1 MRGAMAI
8 IGAGRVGRALGRRL
22 HELDWKIG
30 AVITR
35 NEASARKAVRFIG
48 SGQARA
54 TLSRDVLASRLILIS
69 TPDDAVVKVAEE
81 LARIGAEELR
91 GKVVLH
97 TSGALNSSALKAVR
111 DYGACVGSMH
121 PLQSFSGVCIPPLEG
136 KVFAIEGDPV
146 AIRLARQIV
155 RALGGL
161 PVQIAG
167 GSKVLYHAAAAFA
180 AGHVLAI
187 EETATRLLM
196 LSGMKRG
203 EAVRALLQLTRQVL
217 ENFERLGPRAAWT
230 GPLARGDY
238 GVIAAH
244 LAAMKGLPREFSNAY
259 AALNGLASAMLSPVS
274 ATQLTAPESRA
285 RNKISIVKP
294 LVKAR
299 TAGGKG

>member
-1 MRGAMAI
+1 MRGALAI
-8 IGAGRVGRALGRRL
+8 IGAGRVGRAFGRRL

-35 NEASARKAVRFIG
+35 SEASARKAVRFIG
-48 SGQARA
+48 AGNARA
-54 TLSRDVLASRLILIS
+54 KLTRDVLISRLILIA
-69 TPDDAVVKVAEE
+69 TPDDVVVKIAAE

-97 TSGALNSSALKAVR
+97 TSGALNSRALNAAR
-111 DYGACVGSMH
+111 AYGAAVGSMH
-121 PLQSFSGVCIPPLEG
+121 PLQSFSGVAIPPLEG
-136 KVFAIEGDPV
+136 NVFALEGDPAAV
-146 AIRLARQIV
+146 RLARQIV

-167 GSKVLYHAAAAFA
+167 GSKVLYHTAAAFA
-180 AGHVLAI
+180 AGHVLAM

-196 LSGMKRG
+196 LAGMKRG
-203 EAVRALLQLTRQVL
+203 EAIRALLQLTRQVL

-238 GVIAAH
+238 GVVAAH
-244 LAAMKGLPREFSNAY
+244 LAAMKRLPREFSNAY
-259 AALNGLASAMLSPVS
+259 AALNSLASLVLSS
-274 ATQLTAPESRA
+274 GSSGILTATNGDA
-285 RNKISIVKP
+285 RNNIGLVKT

>member
-35 NEASARKAVRFIG
+35 SEASARKAVRFIG
-48 SGQARA
+48 AGKAHA
-54 TLSRDVLASRLILIS
+54 MLSRDVLASRLILIS

-81 LARIGAEELR
+81 LARIGAEELC

-97 TSGALNSSALKAVR
+97 TSGALSSGALKAVR
-111 DYGACVGSMH
+111 GCGAAVGSIH
-121 PLQSFSGVCIPPLEG
+121 PLQSFSGVGIPPLEG
-136 KVFAIEGDPV
+136 KVFAIEGDPAAV
-146 AIRLARQIV
+146 RLARQIV

-161 PVQIAG
+161 PVQMVA
-167 GSKVLYHAAAAFA
+167 GSKALYHAAAAFA

-238 GVIAAH
+238 GVVAAH
-244 LAAMKGLPREFSNAY
+244 LAALKRLPGEFSNAY
-259 AALNGLASAMLSPVS
+259 SALNGLASLVLSSGS
-274 ATQLTAPESRA
+274 AGILAASNGDA
-285 RNKISIVKP
+285 RNKISLAKT

>member
-35 NEASARKAVRFIG
+35 SDASARKAVRFIG
-48 SGQARA
+48 AGKARA
-54 TLSRDVLASRLILIS
+54 TLSREVLASRLILIS
-69 TPDDAVVKVAEE
+69 TPDDAVVKIAAE

-97 TSGALNSSALKAVR
+97 TSGALTSSALNAAR
-111 DYGACVGSMH
+111 AYGAAVGSMH
-121 PLQSFSGVCIPPLEG
+121 PLQSFSGVAIPPLEG
-136 KVFAIEGDPV
+136 KVFAIEGDAAAV
-146 AIRLARQIV
+146 RCARQIV

-167 GSKVLYHAAAAFA
+167 ESKALYHAAAAFA

-187 EETATRLLM
+187 EETSARLLM
-196 LSGMKRG
+196 LTGMKRG

-230 GPLARGDY
+230 GPLARGDR
-238 GVIAAH
+238 GVVAEH
-244 LAAMKGLPREFSNAY
+244 LASMKRLPREFSNAY
-259 AALNGLASAMLSPVS
+259 AALNGLATLVLSSGSAGI
-274 ATQLTAPESRA
+274 LTASNGDS
-285 RNKISIVKP
+285 RNKISLVKA

>member
-1 MRGAMAI
+1 MRGALAI

-35 NEASARKAVRFIG
+35 SEASARKAVRFIG
-48 SGQARA
+48 AGKARG
-54 TLSRDVLASRLILIS
+54 TLSREVLASRLILIS
-69 TPDDAVVKVAEE
+69 TPDDAIVKIAEE

-97 TSGALNSSALKAVR
+97 TSGALNSNALKAVR
-111 DYGACVGSMH
+111 DHGAAVGSMH
-121 PLQSFSGVCIPPLEG
+121 PLQSFSGVAIPPLEG
-136 KVFAIEGDPV
+136 KVFAIEGDPA

-167 GSKVLYHAAAAFA
+167 GSKALYHAAAAFA

-187 EETATRLLM
+187 EETSTRLLM
-196 LSGMKRG
+196 LAGMKRG

-230 GPLARGDY
+230 GPLARGDH
-238 GVIAAH
+238 GVVAAH
-244 LAAMKGLPREFSNAY
+244 LAAMKRLPREFSNAY
-259 AALNGLASAMLSPVS
+259 AALNGLATLVLSPGS
-274 ATQLTAPESRA
+274 AGILTALNGDA
-285 RNKISIVKP
+285 RNKISLVKA